1 MPVMNDIERQTKVYA
16 EAREKLAGMVAELT
30 AGLEAL
36 KRDRL
41 PAIKRALQRAAEKE
55 AELRAVIEGA
65 PELFTKPRTVV
76 MHGVKVGWMKGAG
89 KIDFDDPDQVVAL
102 IKKKLPDQADVLVA
116 TTEKPVKK
124 ALQQLSVKELQS
136 IGCQVEG
143 TDDVVVIK
151 AVDSDVDK
159 LVTALLRGA
168 TQEAAD

>member
-1 MPVMNDIERQTKVYA
+1 MPAMTDIERQTKVYA

-30 AGLEAL
+30 DGLEAL
-36 KRDRL
+36 KRNRL

-55 AELRAVIEGA
+55 AELRAVIESA
-65 PELFTKPRTVV
+65 PDLFAKPRTVV
-76 MHGVKVGWMKGAG
+76 MHGVKVGWQKGPG
-89 KIDFDDPDQVVAL
+89 KIEFDDPDQVVAL
-102 IKKKLPDQADVLVA
+102 IKKRLPDQADVLVA
-116 TTEKPVKK
+116 TIEKPVRK
-124 ALQQLSVKELQS
+124 ALQQLSVQQLKS

-168 TQEAAD
+168 SEGDAE